1 MTQDFDLQRT
11 LREVQLN
18 GYLALEAQYKDNHRF
33 FTNTMF
39 LRQAIDEA
47 RVQQGFTDAEVNDVR

>member
-1 MTQDFDLQRT
+1 MDIWLWK
-11 LREVQLN
+11 LN
-18 GYLALEAQYKDNHRF
+18 IRITIVF